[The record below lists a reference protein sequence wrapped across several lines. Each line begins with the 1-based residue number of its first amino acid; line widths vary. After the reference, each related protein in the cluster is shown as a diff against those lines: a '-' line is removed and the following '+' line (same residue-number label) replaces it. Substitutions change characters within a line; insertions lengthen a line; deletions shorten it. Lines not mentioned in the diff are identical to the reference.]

1 MLPSALP
8 RRPTQAVVHAS
19 LADMVSNRAYSMTSA
34 EVSRNKRLKTQL
46 DGYMEHLQTDVDL
59 DRKGGRVKSSTAES
73 RLKHVL
79 LLLGFVHHR
88 QDVMMTSRQGGGA
101 ASSSAGVFRLECA
114 LQGEAV
120 SAFYAFLRAR
130 GRIHGRAEGE
140 RCVCACRAS
149 VLQTLPSD
157 IRLTFGPSPPPRTSF
172 VGPSHARMLYCLSL
186 VHPMFIDLISSRST
200 DDVRGCCVRGAG
212 TASRC

>member
-88 QDVMMTSRQGGGA
+88 QDVMTMTSRQGGGA
-101 ASSSAGVFRLECA
+101 ASSAAAASSAGVFRLECA

-140 RCVCACRAS
+140 RCVCACRRCFKHF
-149 VLQTLPSD
+149 
-157 IRLTFGPSPPPRTSF
+157 RLTF
-172 VGPSHARMLYCLSL
+172 V
-186 VHPMFIDLISSRST
+186 
-200 DDVRGCCVRGAG
+200 
-212 TASRC
+212 